1 MARKLREKIIAPE
14 KMYHIVC
21 RGINQKRIFRGA
33 RDYKKM
39 LAIIKKAK
47 RCIIFICIPIIY
59 YQIIFIYRNERGFCF

>member
-1 MARKLREKIIAPE
+1 MARKLREKIIAPG

-47 RCIIFICIPIIY
+47 KMYNFYLYSYNLLSNHIY
-59 YQIIFIYRNERGFCF
+59 L